1 MEIPKI
7 SLEKIPPFVKT
18 LLPIVPL
25 LIVFLLVNSRVLGAK
40 AHKLEAAKGEENKL
54 QLEIVKNKQKLVGF
68 RPFSELEE
76 KEVTETAASFQRL
89 TKSLRTKR
97 EVYDKVTNRAVSCGI
112 VDLSID
118 PSYRPSQAGDTI
130 KVETQLGLDQ
140 YKSYMK
146 LNFRCEF
153 KSLGC
158 FLEGLTGAED
168 YIIIESLTVKRELPR
183 PGVELVLKLFTK
195 S

>member
-1 MEIPKI
+1 METPKI
-7 SLEKIPPFVKT
+7 SLGKIPPFVKI

-25 LIVFLLVNSRVLGAK
+25 LVVFLFVNSRVLGGK
-40 AHKLEAAKGEENKL
+40 VRKLEAAKGEENRL
-54 QLEIVKNKQKLVGF
+54 QLEIAKNKQRLTGF
-68 RPFSELEE
+68 RPLSELED
-76 KEVTETAASFQRL
+76 KEIVETAGAFHRL
-89 TKSLRTKR
+89 TKSLRAKR

-118 PSYRPSQAGDTI
+118 PSYRPDQAGDTI
-130 KVETQLGLDQ
+130 KAETQLGLDQ
-140 YKSYMK
+140 YRSYMK
-146 LNFRCEF
+146 LNFHCES

-168 YIIIESLTVKRELPR
+168 YIIIESLIIKRELPR

>member
-1 MEIPKI
+1 MEMPKI
-7 SLEKIPPFVKT
+7 SLEKIPPFVKI
-18 LLPIVPL
+18 LLLIVPL
-25 LIVFLLVNSRVLGAK
+25 LIVFLFVNSRFLGAK
-40 AHKLEAAKGEENKL
+40 ARKLEAAKGEENRL
-54 QLEIVKNKQKLVGF
+54 QLEVTKNRQKLAGF
-68 RPFSELEE
+68 RPPSELEE
-76 KEVTETAASFQRL
+76 KEIEETAASFQRL
-89 TKSLRTKR
+89 AKSLRTNR

-118 PSYRPSQAGDTI
+118 PSYIPKQAEDTV

-140 YKSYMK
+140 YRSYMK
-146 LNFRCEF
+146 LNFHCES

-168 YIIIESLTVKRELPR
+168 YIIIESLIIKRELPR

>member
-1 MEIPKI
+1 METPKI
-7 SLEKIPPFVKT
+7 SLEKIPPFVKI

-25 LIVFLLVNSRVLGAK
+25 LVVFLFVNSRFLSAK

-54 QLEIVKNKQKLVGF
+54 QLEITKNKQKLAGF
-68 RPFSELEE
+68 RPPSELEE
-76 KEVTETAASFQRL
+76 KEVAETAESFQRL
-89 TKSLRTKR
+89 AKSLRTKR

-118 PSYRPSQAGDTI
+118 PSYRSMQSGDTV

-140 YKSYMK
+140 YRSYMK
-146 LNFRCEF
+146 LNFHCES

-158 FLEGLTGAED
+158 FLEGLTGVEN
-168 YIIIESLTVKRELPR
+168 YIIIESLIIKRELPR

>member
-1 MEIPKI
+1 METPKI
-7 SLEKIPPFVKT
+7 SLEKILPFVKI

-25 LIVFLLVNSRVLGAK
+25 LVVFMLVNSRFLDAK
-40 AHKLEAAKGEENKL
+40 AHKLEAAKGEKNKL
-54 QLEIVKNKQKLVGF
+54 QLEIAKNKQKLTGF
-68 RPFSELEE
+68 RPPSELEE
-76 KEVTETAASFQRL
+76 KEAAETAASFHRVV
-89 TKSLRTKR
+89 KSLRPKR

-118 PSYRPSQAGDTI
+118 PSYMPNQAGDTV

-140 YKSYMK
+140 YRSYMK
-146 LNFRCEF
+146 LNFHCES

-158 FLEGLTGAED
+158 FLEGLTGVEN
-168 YIIIESLTVKRELPR
+168 YIIIESLIIKRELPR